1 MKKIS
6 TFAAALAVAALFPLA
21 GAAQQTTPA
30 PQADAPQQQQQQ
42 RRRQR
47 AARPQLTEQQ
57 REQMRTLHEAERASG
72 ETSRRELRELHVQLA
87 KELSAASLNNG
98 RINELRGAIV
108 QKETALASARI
119 DRRAKVAGIL
129 TPEQRQAFGERGVNR
144 MSGREGGRG
153 EMRQRMRAQHGQRG
167 QHAQR
172 RQGRAAGRME
182 RAPGARGQM
191 MRQRGGDAQ
200 LRERISRLEAQL
212 EELRKK
218 IK

>member
-1 MKKIS
+1 MKELS

-30 PQADAPQQQQQQ
+30 PQPETAQQP
-42 RRRQR
+42 RQR
-47 AARPQLTEQQ
+47 TARPQLTDQQ

-72 ETSRRELRELHVQLA
+72 ETSRRELHELHTQLE
-87 KELSAASLNNG
+87 KELSAATLNNG

-108 QKETALASARI
+108 QKETALASARL
-119 DRRAKVAGIL
+119 DRRAKIAGML

-144 MSGREGGRG
+144 MSGRDGGRG
-153 EMRQRMRAQHGQRG
+153 EMRQRMRGQRG
-167 QHAQR
+167 QPAQR
-172 RQGRAAGRME
+172 RQGRGAGRME